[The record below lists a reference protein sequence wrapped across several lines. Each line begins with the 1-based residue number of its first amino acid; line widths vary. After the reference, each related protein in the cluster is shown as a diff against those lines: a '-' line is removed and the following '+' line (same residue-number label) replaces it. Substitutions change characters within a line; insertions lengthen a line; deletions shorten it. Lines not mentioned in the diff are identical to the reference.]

1 MNFSTNQVMQFYV
14 LEAAPAVQEALD
26 GSIRIAFKD
35 AAGNVTATSDKIEN
49 VMWGKLSTADA
60 LAKNYI
66 KAKLVATEPLIVGQ
80 DYIVKVSYPEV
91 AGLGVEGYTTK
102 TASVRVT
109 SSTTVNDL
117 YTALARDLNVNFA
130 DGMLK
135 ASVDGGLVITQTDA
149 VEKAYKRGMRPVVIV
164 DFDVYANVVLDEGED
179 VQWATITKLAGAT
192 VKDGYAVSEMEYFA
206 LGERG
211 DQYRMMG
218 WPDVIE
224 TEYKVDHKAEY
235 DVLNVHFGYKGANQ
249 NSHISEKDLVVV
261 APKGSE
267 TLVELASALELKA
280 GIEFTKVTATGEAA
294 LA

>member
-14 LEAAPAVQEALD
+14 LEAAPAIQEAKD

-49 VMWGKLSTADA
+49 VMWGKLSTAEA
-60 LAKNYI
+60 LEKNYV
-66 KAKLVATEPLIVGQ
+66 KVKLVAAESLIAGQ

-109 SSTTVNDL
+109 NSTTVNDL
-117 YTALARDLNVNFA
+117 YTALAKDLNVNFA

-135 ASVDGGLVITQTDA
+135 ASVDGGLVITQTKA
-149 VEKAYKRGMRPVVIV
+149 VEDAYKRGFRPVVIV
-164 DFDVYANVVLDEGED
+164 DFDVYANIVLNEGEET
-179 VQWATITKLAGAT
+179 QWATITKEAGAI

-224 TEYKVDHKAEY
+224 TEYKVDPKAEY
-235 DVLNVHFGYKGANQ
+235 DVLNVHFGYKGYNQ
-249 NSHISEKDLVVV
+249 NSHVSEKDLVVV
-261 APKGSE
+261 AAKGSTLLAELAE
-267 TLVELASALELKA
+267 TLETKA
-280 GIEFTKVTATGEAA
+280 GVTFTKVTATGEVA